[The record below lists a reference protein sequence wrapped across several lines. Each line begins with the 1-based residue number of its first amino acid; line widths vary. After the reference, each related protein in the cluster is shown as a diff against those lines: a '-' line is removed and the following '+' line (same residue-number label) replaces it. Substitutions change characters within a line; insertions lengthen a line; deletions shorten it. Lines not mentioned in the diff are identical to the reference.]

1 VRISI
6 IARRSEALTIVY
18 RNLGAEGGE
27 RLASAQPADH
37 AADHHSRP
45 RARGRDVHRLLPIGV
60 DARRVVALVFS
71 RELSLR

>member
-1 VRISI
+1 MRISI
-6 IARRSEALTIVY
+6 IARSSEALTIVY

-37 AADHHSRP
+37 AADHSRP

-71 RELSLR
+71 RELSLL